1 MHGACR
7 GTLSLAG
14 GWGGQAKAQTRR
26 TQAIRVPHRQILASH
41 RTRNLRLLVMI
52 AVTDVI
58 FAVDSIPA
66 IFAISTDP
74 FIVLTSNMFAV
85 RGLRAMFFLLGV
97 VVAIIGTTVLL
108 SLKRPAV
115 VAR

>member
-1 MHGACR
+1 
-7 GTLSLAG
+7 
-14 GWGGQAKAQTRR
+14 
-26 TQAIRVPHRQILASH
+26 
-41 RTRNLRLLVMI
+41 MI

-85 RGLRAMFFLLGV
+85 RGLRAMFFLLAGMADRFHLLPYGLALVLGFVGSKMLLAALFKIPVMMSLGV